1 ISLSRTHLSLSRSL
15 SLELIFLSLSRTH
28 LSLSRSLSL
37 EPISLLHSLSLSH
50 ALLKKWSFDGL
61 SHAVSVLKHLG
72 SLLSC
77 AGEFSDTTS
86 LGNPSLPLSDYLFKL
101 QWHMSLEVIDEQ
113 TRFVLQL
120 RIEEELKGN
129 VKNKVLHETAR
140 KTIADKFYDTYG
152 AMKRLTHNRTGQ
164 GYHPDGSIDMSDD
177 WWEQRCKEWPGARK
191 YKDKPVANADL
202 MEQIFSGVHVSGAE
216 GWSAQQGENELDN
229 MEVENDDAASEARQ
243 TNPPARQ
250 TNPEPD
256 APSSSNGPRVSNAPR
271 ASTVPQPS
279 RKRRAEQG
287 ADVMRSSLQSRD
299 DILSHKNH
307 LIESHPDLSCSQL
320 KAMSVL
326 HSLSSIRMW
335 SPLYKAAYKHLREAA
350 TNRQTFLSYEDDE
363 NKIIYLEEETG

>member
-1 ISLSRTHLSLSRSL
+1 M
-15 SLELIFLSLSRTH
+15 
-28 LSLSRSLSL
+28 
-37 EPISLLHSLSLSH
+37 
-50 ALLKKWSFDGL
+50 A
-61 SHAVSVLKHLG
+61 SVPG
-72 SLLSC
+72 
-77 AGEFSDTTS
+77 SDT
-86 LGNPSLPLSDYLFKL
+86 LF
-101 QWHMSLEVIDEQ
+101 WSDEQ

-152 AMKRLTHNRTGQ
+152 VRHPWIKFRNKFNSCKKQYGAMKRLTHNRTGL

-243 TNPPARQ
+243 TDPPARQ
-250 TNPEPD
+250 TDPPARQTDPEPD

-271 ASTVPQPS
+271 ALPKPS
-279 RKRRAEQG
+279 RKRRAEQA

-299 DILSHKNH
+299 EILSHKNQ

-320 KAMSVL
+320 KAMRVL

-335 SPLYKAAYKHLREAA
+335 SPLYKASYKHLREAA

-363 NKIIYLEEETG
+363 NKILYLEEETGESRYA

>member
-1 ISLSRTHLSLSRSL
+1 MAYV
-15 SLELIFLSLSRTH
+15 
-28 LSLSRSLSL
+28 
-37 EPISLLHSLSLSH
+37 P
-50 ALLKKWSFDGL
+50 G
-61 SHAVSVLKHLG
+61 
-72 SLLSC
+72 
-77 AGEFSDTTS
+77 SDTVLWS
-86 LGNPSLPLSDYLFKL
+86 
-101 QWHMSLEVIDEQ
+101 DEQ

-152 AMKRLTHNRTGQ
+152 FNSCKKQYGAMKRLTHNRTRL

-177 WWEQRCKEWPGARK
+177 WWEQRTKPFRISRK

-216 GWSAQQGENELDN
+216 RWSAQQGENELDN

-250 TNPEPD
+250 TNPEAD

-271 ASTVPQPS
+271 ASTVPKPS
-279 RKRRAEQG
+279 RKRRAEQ
-287 ADVMRSSLQSRD
+287 AAYVMRS
-299 DILSHKNH
+299 K
-307 LIESHPDLSCSQL
+307 SHPDLSCSQL

-363 NKIIYLEEETG
+363 NKIIYLEEETGESRYA

>member
-1 ISLSRTHLSLSRSL
+1 
-15 SLELIFLSLSRTH
+15 LSLSRTH
-28 LSLSRSLSL
+28 LSLSLSR
-37 EPISLLHSLSLSH
+37 SLSLSH
-50 ALLKKWSFDGL
+50 ALLVSLSRTHLSLSCSLSLSLSRTHLSHAVSKKWSFDGL

-72 SLLSC
+72 SLLSS
-77 AGEFSDTTS
+77 AGEFSETTS

-101 QWHMSLEVIDEQ
+101 QWHLTLEVI
-113 TRFVLQL
+113 
-120 RIEEELKGN
+120 
-129 VKNKVLHETAR
+129 
-140 KTIADKFYDTYG
+140 
-152 AMKRLTHNRTGQ
+152 
-164 GYHPDGSIDMSDD
+164 
-177 WWEQRCKEWPGARK
+177 
-191 YKDKPVANADL
+191 
-202 MEQIFSGVHVSGAE
+202 GVHESGAE

-243 TNPPARQ
+243 TNPPARH

-271 ASTVPQPS
+271 ASTVPKPS
-279 RKRRAEQG
+279 RKRRAEQ
-287 ADVMRSSLQSRD
+287 AAYVMRSSLQSRD

-363 NKIIYLEEETG
+363 NKIIYLEEETGESRYA

>member
-1 ISLSRTHLSLSRSL
+1 
-15 SLELIFLSLSRTH
+15 
-28 LSLSRSLSL
+28 
-37 EPISLLHSLSLSH
+37 
-50 ALLKKWSFDGL
+50 
-61 SHAVSVLKHLG
+61 
-72 SLLSC
+72 
-77 AGEFSDTTS
+77 
-86 LGNPSLPLSDYLFKL
+86 
-101 QWHMSLEVIDEQ
+101 MSLEVIDEQ

-152 AMKRLTHNRTGQ
+152 QYGAMKRLTHNRTRL

-177 WWEQRCKEWPGARK
+177 WWEQRTKPFRISRK

-216 GWSAQQGENELDN
+216 RWSAQQGENELDN

-271 ASTVPQPS
+271 ASTVPKPS
-279 RKRRAEQG
+279 RKRRAEQA

-307 LIESHPDLSCSQL
+307 LIESHPDLSCS
-320 KAMSVL
+320 
-326 HSLSSIRMW
+326 
-335 SPLYKAAYKHLREAA
+335 
-350 TNRQTFLSYEDDE
+350 
-363 NKIIYLEEETG
+363 